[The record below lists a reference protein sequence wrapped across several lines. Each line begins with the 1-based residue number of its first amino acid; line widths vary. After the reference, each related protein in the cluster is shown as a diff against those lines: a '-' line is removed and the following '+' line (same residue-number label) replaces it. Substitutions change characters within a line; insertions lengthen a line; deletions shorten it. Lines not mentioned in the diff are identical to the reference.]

1 MSANHMPWAFFMPK
15 AYRIGSV
22 PCGALMRPLPDSRC
36 IATGSGTFSVS
47 RSGTFKSYTIMS
59 KSKSIARDMNVVSRM
74 QNHLAEWFGSENVL
88 VSSLIEERVSN
99 LQVARMVHAF
109 VACTAMV
116 VWASFSLV
124 GTVLS
129 LLWFGL
135 SLYLCRKG
143 GKS

>member
-1 MSANHMPWAFFMPK
+1 MQN
-15 AYRIGSV
+15 V
-22 PCGALMRPLPDSRC
+22 
-36 IATGSGTFSVS
+36 
-47 RSGTFKSYTIMS
+47 
-59 KSKSIARDMNVVSRM
+59 KSIPASKADVSASIRKWM
-74 QNHLAEWFGSENVL
+74 HAENVL

-116 VWASFSLV
+116 VWASFSFV